1 MSDDY
6 YQILGVSR
14 SATEEEIKKAYKKL
28 ALKNHP
34 DRIKGDEKEKEAAS
48 ERFKKI
54 GEAFAVLSDP
64 EKKRMYDVSG
74 PEGVKFAE
82 SSGGDGGGGGG
93 GFPGG
98 FPPGAKFHFSSGPG
112 GGMGPGGIDPM
123 DIFAQMFGTRS
134 PFEAEGGMPR
144 GMPGGM
150 GGMPGGMGGMPMGG
164 MQMGGMPMGGMPRGG
179 GGGASRSREKSPS
192 TTHNL
197 MVSLEDIYNG
207 ATKKVRISVNR
218 ASAGGVVSTE
228 KSIPIKPGFK
238 DGTRITFEKE
248 GEEQPGK
255 DPGDVVFVIS
265 AKPHEFYSRDGDDLI
280 YTCPITLEQALTG
293 VNVQVPTLDGRSLP
307 LRLATVTPETCHV
320 VQGQGML
327 NNKRKTRGDLKVK
340 FLVKFPSQP
349 PLSTSQRDRIVD
361 IIREGGKGGLR
372 K

>member
-34 DRIKGDEKEKEAAS
+34 DRVKGDEKEKEAAS

-54 GEAFAVLSDP
+54 GEAFAVLSDA

-82 SSGGDGGGGGG
+82 SSGGGGGGGGG

-98 FPPGAKFHFSSGPG
+98 FPPGAQFHFAGGPG

-123 DIFAQMFGTRS
+123 DIFAQMFG
-134 PFEAEGGMPR
+134 
-144 GMPGGM
+144 
-150 GGMPGGMGGMPMGG
+150 
-164 MQMGGMPMGGMPRGG
+164 
-179 GGGASRSREKSPS
+179 SRSREKSPS

-197 MVSLEDIYNG
+197 LVSLEDMYNG

-265 AKPHEFYSRDGDDLI
+265 AKPHESYSRDGDDLI

-293 VNVQVPTLDGRSLP
+293 VDVQVPTLDGRSLP

-340 FLVKFPSQP
+340 FLLKFPSQP
-349 PLSTSQRDRIVD
+349 PLSTSQRDRIVN
-361 IIREGGKGGLR
+361 IIREGGNGGSR